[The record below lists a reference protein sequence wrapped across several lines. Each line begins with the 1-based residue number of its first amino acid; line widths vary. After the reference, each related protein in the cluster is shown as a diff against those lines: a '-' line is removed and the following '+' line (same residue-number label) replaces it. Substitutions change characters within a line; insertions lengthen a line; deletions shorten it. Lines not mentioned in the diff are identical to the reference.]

1 MTLTLSDYEE
11 SIPTTSLIESVR
23 SFGYDLNTAIADIVD
38 NSITANATE
47 ISVHLEWNDGE
58 PFVAITDNGVGMSET
73 ELSHNIV
80 LGSKNPNEERD
91 LSDLGRFGLG
101 MKTASLSMARQLNVF
116 SQKEKEILSF
126 RSWDLDIVEQTGK
139 WLIAKKKPEWFDGF
153 PDELKP
159 VGSGTLIVWRNCDR
173 IMQYA
178 KDLKTLRQ
186 RAVELNSHL
195 GVIFSRFL
203 VGRGQ
208 LLIRVN
214 GSKVE
219 PWSPIPDG
227 SRSLSTQHHGQITI
241 NPYVLPHKSKF
252 PNDDEFR
259 AAGGIKGWNS
269 QQGFYVFRKDR
280 LIVSGGWLGL
290 KIKKDEHTKL
300 ARIIVDIGSE
310 LDEDWQI
317 NVLKSRASIPAG
329 SVRDTLEAIAKATRK
344 EAEEVYR
351 MRGKTVSRSVASR
364 DSFVWQI
371 VKRDTGLKEFKV
383 NRSHPFIKHV
393 QENYSGKQRDI
404 EHLFIMIERT
414 LPTEAIQVE
423 HTSGQ
428 LDMPEI
434 SYDQIK
440 ADAELA
446 LKLVMDIGKPKATAI
461 EDLLRFEPFSF
472 FKAELELELS

>member
-1 MTLTLSDYEE
+1 MINLADFEE

-23 SFGYDLNTAIADIVD
+23 SFGYDLNTAVADIID
-38 NSITANATE
+38 NSITANSKE
-47 ISVHLEWNDGE
+47 IKVWLEWSDGD
-58 PFVAITDNGVGMSET
+58 PFISITDNGEGMSDE
-73 ELSHNIV
+73 ELSRNIV
-80 LGSKNPNEERD
+80 LGSKNPNEERE

-116 SQKEKEILSF
+116 SLRKNEKMCF
-126 RSWDLDIVEQTGK
+126 RSWDLDIVQKTGK
-139 WLIAKKKPEWFDGF
+139 WLIAKNKPKWFDKF

-159 VGSGTLIVWRNCDR
+159 SVSGTIIVWKNCDR
-173 IMQYA
+173 ILQYA

-186 RAVELNSHL
+186 RAVELNSYL
-195 GVIFSRFL
+195 GVVFSRFL
-203 VGRGQ
+203 VGQ
-208 LLIRVN
+208 NKVLIEVN
-214 GSKVE
+214 GSKVK
-219 PWSPIPDG
+219 PWSPIPTG
-227 SRSLSTQHHGQITI
+227 SRSLSIQHHGQISI

-252 PNDDEFR
+252 PNDDEFK

-269 QQGFYVFRKDR
+269 QQGFYVFRNDR

-329 SVRDTLEAIAKATRK
+329 RVRDTLEAIAKATRK

-351 MRGKTVSRSVASR
+351 MKGKTVSRSVASR

-371 VKRDTGLKEFKV
+371 IKKDNGLKEFKV
-383 NRSHPFIKHV
+383 NRSHPFIKQV
-393 QENYSGKQRDI
+393 KDNYLGKKHDI
-404 EHLFIMIERT
+404 ERLFVMIERT

-423 HTSGQ
+423 QTSGQ
-428 LDMPEI
+428 LDMPLMPYEEV
-434 SYDQIK
+434 K
-440 ADAELA
+440 ALA
-446 LKLVMDIGKPKATAI
+446 WEALQLSLEIGKPKVMAI
-461 EDLLRFEPFSF
+461 KDLLMFEPFTF
-472 FKAELELELS
+472 YKDELEVELS

>member
-1 MTLTLSDYEE
+1 LTLNISDYEE

-47 ISVHLEWNDGE
+47 ISVHLEWNDGN
-58 PFVAITDNGVGMSET
+58 PFVSITDNGNGMTEK
-73 ELSHNIV
+73 ELSQNIV
-80 LGSKNPNEERD
+80 LGSKNPNEVREET
-91 LSDLGRFGLG
+91 DLGRFGLG

-116 SQKEKEILSF
+116 SKKKNGSISF
-126 RSWDLDIVEQTGK
+126 RSWDLDVVEQTGK
-139 WLIAKKKPEWFDGF
+139 WLIAKKQPDWFDKF

-159 VGSGTLIVWRNCDR
+159 EQNGTLIVWKNCDR
-173 IMQYA
+173 ILQYA

-208 LLIRVN
+208 LSIKVN

-329 SVRDTLEAIAKATRK
+329 GIRDTLGAIAKATRK

-351 MRGKTVSRSVASR
+351 MKGKTVSRSVASR

-371 VKRDTGLKEFKV
+371 VKKDNGLKEFKV
-383 NRSHPFIKHV
+383 NRSHPFIKHL
-393 QENYSGKQRDI
+393 ETNYVGKKRDI
-404 EHLFIMIERT
+404 ERLFIMIERT

-423 HTSGQ
+423 QTSGQ
-428 LDMPEI
+428 LDMPLIPYEET
-434 SYDQIK
+434 K
-440 ADAELA
+440 ALAEEA
-446 LKLVMDIGKPKATAI
+446 LKLAMDIGKPKAMAI

-472 FKAELELELS
+472 FKEELEVELS